1 MEERE
6 FEYYGKLD
14 WLEPEEY
21 YSAPWNY
28 LEAAEAD
35 DGEVYAVVMHNQ
47 TGEWRYTIVQEE
59 VPYERLLSGL

>member
-47 TGEWRYTIVQEE
+47 TGEWRYTIV
-59 VPYERLLSGL
+59 